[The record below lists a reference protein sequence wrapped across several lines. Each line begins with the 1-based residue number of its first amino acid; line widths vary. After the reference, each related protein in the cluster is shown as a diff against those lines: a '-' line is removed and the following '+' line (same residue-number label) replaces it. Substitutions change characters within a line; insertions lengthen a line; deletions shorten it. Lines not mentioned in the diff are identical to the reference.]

1 MAELTIGLD
10 VENIGPHVKII
21 IFSKFVGQI
30 EVLKGNI

>member
-10 VENIGPHVKII
+10 VENIKPHTKII